1 MSPTTANRSAHLALF
16 ARVLRRAALV
26 LVFAGI
32 GCAGYRLGPT
42 SGLAPGA
49 RTIQIAFFENLTK
62 EPRLVEAVN
71 GAFRKR
77 LQQDGT
83 YRLETTGAGD
93 LVISGKL
100 KQFTRNGVSYTPG
113 DVLQVRDY
121 SLALIA
127 EVVVTERAT
136 GKVLLTR
143 EITGTSTIRVGA
155 DLASGERQALPL
167 IAEDIARRAATLIV
181 DGTW

>member
-1 MSPTTANRSAHLALF
+1 MNFPATSTLV
-16 ARVLRRAALV
+16 RVTRAA
-26 LVFAGI
+26 VFAVVLASL

-42 SGLAPGA
+42 GGLAPNA
-49 RTIQIAFFENLTK
+49 RSVQIAFFENLTK
-62 EPRLVEAVN
+62 EPRLVEAVSH
-71 GAFRKR
+71 AFRKR

-83 YRLETTGAGD
+83 YRLETAGAGD
-93 LVISGKL
+93 LVVSGKL
-100 KQFTRNGVSYTPG
+100 KRFTRNGISYTLG
-113 DVLQVRDY
+113 DVLQVQDY
-121 SLALIA
+121 SLVLTA

-143 EITGTSTIRVGA
+143 EITGTSTIRVGN

-167 IAEDIARRAATLIV
+167 IAEDLARRATTLIV